1 MVVGFTIVA
10 TDVGGN
16 SEAIE
21 HGVSG
26 LIVPSEDPKALGYAI
41 VTLANDRAKRLE
53 YSTAAAERA
62 RVHCSLNTC
71 VDRYSSFLRKGSLN
85 VWNSRFSSAR

>member
-1 MVVGFTIVA
+1 MVVGVTIVA

-26 LIVPSEDPKALGYAI
+26 LIVPSEDSKALGDAI

-62 RVHCSLNTC
+62 RVHFSLNTC
-71 VDRYSSFLRKGSLN
+71 VDRYDQLYIEILENR
-85 VWNSRFSSAR
+85 

>member
-1 MVVGFTIVA
+1 MVVGVTIVA

-26 LIVPSEDPKALGYAI
+26 LIVPSEDSKALGDAI

-53 YSTAAAERA
+53 YSTAAERA
-62 RVHCSLNTC
+62 RVHFILNTC
-71 VDRYSSFLRKGSLN
+71 VDRHDQLYIEILENR
-85 VWNSRFSSAR
+85 

>member
-1 MVVGFTIVA
+1 MVVGVTIVA
-10 TDVGGN
+10 TDVWGN

-26 LIVPSEDPKALGYAI
+26 LIVPSEDSKALGDAI

-53 YSTAAAERA
+53 YSTAVAERA
-62 RVHCSLNTC
+62 RVHFSLNTC
-71 VDRYSSFLRKGSLN
+71 VDRYDQLYIKILENR
-85 VWNSRFSSAR
+85 